1 MSNNMTQRLQH
12 ERLAGKSAFETKHG
26 HDHLSE
32 LPRAVLY
39 FSLLPFMSKASVFSL
54 SFVSTMHTHFRVD
67 PETDMFF
74 NAGRPLLLRFPHM
87 VSSACVMHRRDIFG
101 RDIPDRYINPDKQK
115 HFMSVSDA
123 GWQDS
128 TIQSDEADS
137 VAVSA
142 MNKLFDIEDF
152 LLSQVMRHKNM
163 LKQEKA
169 TARALFVQAH
179 PLCAHDNLAC
189 DTFVRTHIKEYHFR
203 SVVFERPEDFSTYD
217 TGRARRK
224 YVHMEAG
231 SFHKRAPWNP
241 NTDQQ
246 LQNSSS
252 PVFNILER
260 DYVEN
265 MIPVYSALTNRRLTG
280 ESAMIDRGDVVSPT
294 VRISAS
300 VVADKIGLVLT
311 LQSVRL
317 LKKAVY
323 QSEAERLYTAFDAVI
338 EGDNS

>member
-1 MSNNMTQRLQH
+1 MTQRLQH
-12 ERLAGKSAFETKHG
+12 QRLAGKSASETKHG

-39 FSLLPFMSKASVFSL
+39 FFLLPFMGKDAVSSL
-54 SFVSTMHTHFRVD
+54 SFVSTRHTHFRKDAVD
-67 PETDMFF
+67 LENDMFF
-74 NAGRPLLLRFPHM
+74 NAGRPLLMRFPNM
-87 VSSACVMHRRDIFG
+87 VASACVMNRKNIFG

-142 MNKLFDIEDF
+142 MNKLFDIEDL
-152 LLSQVMRHKNM
+152 LLSHVMRHKNM

-169 TARALFVQAH
+169 TARALFVQVH
-179 PLCAHDNLAC
+179 PLCAHDNLAS

-203 SVVFERPEDFSTYD
+203 SVVFDRPEEFSMYD

-231 SFHKRAPWNP
+231 LFHKRAPWNP
-241 NTDQQ
+241 NTDHQ

-252 PVFNILER
+252 PVFNVLER

-265 MIPVYSALTNRRLTG
+265 MIPVYSALANRRLTG

-317 LKKAVY
+317 LKKAA
-323 QSEAERLYTAFDAVI
+323 SN
-338 EGDNS
+338 NSGI